1 MAYITVSYLALLPEK
16 LLHPG
21 IWACWTFRGFNF
33 SLGYPL
39 ILIIL
44 KEVTPLPSFRGK
56 INGLAAP
63 WAPQVGLSLHGW
75 EATRTE
81 WLLVLGSLNWHGELA
96 ASSRLSG

>member
-1 MAYITVSYLALLPEK
+1 MAYIIVSYLTLLPEK

-56 INGLAAP
+56 INGLAAS
-63 WAPQVGLSLHGW
+63 VGTAS
-75 EATRTE
+75 RTIAS
-81 WLLVLGSLNWHGELA
+81 WLGGCSNGVAARIGFTELA
-96 ASSRLSG
+96 W